1 MRGKMCCR
9 EVSARRRSAREK
21 HRARET
27 EVARESA
34 RGIHK
39 REETQKRAKV
49 HKYFF
54 VQRK

>member
-1 MRGKMCCR
+1 MCCR

>member
-9 EVSARRRSAREK
+9 EVSARRSAREK